1 MALPPIVVATIQSS
15 VIAGIANVLAQ
26 LLAAR
31 RDNVPFVLDLVPVFQ
46 FVLFS
51 VVSTPPNFK
60 WQEFL
65 EVSFPAYHIAP
76 TREAIASAAAGDDKE
91 LDKEAREGRLVEPAL
106 NKRNTLIKTV
116 LDQTVGAAGNT
127 ILFSL
132 FMHALKA
139 AMAHFHS
146 PHSAYQPSAV
156 ATVAAILSGKAVRYG
171 NVDWAVVWAK
181 SAAEFWGILQASWY
195 FWPFVS
201 LVNFAVLKTVAARNL
216 SGSLAGLAWGIYM
229 SLFVA

>member
-1 MALPPIVVATIQSS
+1 
-15 VIAGIANVLAQ
+15 
-26 LLAAR
+26 
-31 RDNVPFVLDLVPVFQ
+31 
-46 FVLFS
+46 
-51 VVSTPPNFK
+51 VVSSSSLHPQSFRYGITLTSTNR
-60 WQEFL
+60 QEFL